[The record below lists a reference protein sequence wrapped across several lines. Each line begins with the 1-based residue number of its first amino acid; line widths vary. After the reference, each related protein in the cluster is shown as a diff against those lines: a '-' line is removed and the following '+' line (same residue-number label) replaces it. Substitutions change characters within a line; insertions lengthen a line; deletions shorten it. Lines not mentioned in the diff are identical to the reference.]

1 MIHFTRLHELVQA
14 VEQQTDE
21 LSVLDKLM
29 ALCLT
34 VMQDSHSIVRNR
46 MDNGDPVNT
55 PAISDTHIAIRPG
68 QFIPLPKSKRRQR
81 LRLPYMY
88 WCAVCNEIVLTRK
101 SEQELD
107 RCTKCGS
114 PRWRGAHLRDRRH
127 ADWS

>member
-1 MIHFTRLHELVQA
+1 MIHSTRLRELVEA
-14 VEQQTDE
+14 AEQETDE
-21 LSVLDKLM
+21 LSVLDRLM

-34 VMQDSHSIVRNR
+34 VIQDSHSILRNR
-46 MDNGDPVNT
+46 MNNGESVNT
-55 PAISDTHIAIRPG
+55 PAISDTQITIRPG
-68 QFIPLPKSKRRQR
+68 QFIPLPKSKRRHR
-81 LRLPYMY
+81 LLLPYMY

-114 PRWRGAHLRDRRH
+114 PRWRGTPVRDRRH